1 MIPVLLLYYES
12 IVENPLLGY
21 SVKAKETFGS
31 YSEFVFSPPRS
42 QLRDRPFISSTVSET
57 EIVGVGD
64 SKEGKTVK
72 STRNKTG
79 KTMTKMKATKDKITP
94 KLEMHSSLY

>member
-1 MIPVLLLYYES
+1 MIPVLLYYKS

-21 SVKAKETFGS
+21 SVKAKEAFSS
-31 YSEFVFSPPRS
+31 YSDFVFSPPRT

-57 EIVGVGD
+57 DIVGVGG
-64 SKEGKTVK
+64 SRERKTAK

-94 KLEMHSSLY
+94 KLEMLRSLH